1 MADPDRLTLGG
12 AMLIAVAVA
21 AAVIP
26 LRHGRD
32 NTPGADDADPGAG
45 QSALSGRG
53 SAFT

>member
-1 MADPDRLTLGG
+1 MADPDPLTRGG
-12 AMLIAVAVA
+12 AMLIAVA

-32 NTPGADDADPGAG
+32 NTPGADDADAGAG